1 MGFGTVFD
9 NFDADHSFAE
19 AEQDVHWI
27 AHEIL
32 HRTVYPW
39 CPDKRMDRRCRGY
52 NQVNMD
58 FSAVF
63 DNFDGDHSFAGGGVD
78 FH

>member
-1 MGFGTVFD
+1 MGFGAVFD

-32 HRTVYPW
+32 HRTMYP
-39 CPDKRMDRRCRGY
+39 
-52 NQVNMD
+52 
-58 FSAVF
+58 
-63 DNFDGDHSFAGGGVD
+63 
-78 FH
+78 